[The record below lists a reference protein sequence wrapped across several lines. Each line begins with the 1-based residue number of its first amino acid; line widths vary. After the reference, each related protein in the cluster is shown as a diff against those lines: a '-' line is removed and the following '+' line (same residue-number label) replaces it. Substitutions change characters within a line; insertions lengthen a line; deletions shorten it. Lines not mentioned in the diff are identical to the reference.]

1 MHSLK
6 IILAVILAICL
17 CSCSDDSG
25 SSDSAD
31 TTVQPTTTWT
41 ILGTTEVGDNVSAA
55 SVKDDIAYVAAGA
68 KGLHI
73 IDLSDPAH
81 LQEAGYIDPHV
92 TDLYVADSFYDVQV
106 SDDIAYVGGTLGCIG
121 VCMGTT
127 GVLWAYDITQPSSP
141 ALLGRT
147 EVRAFHIHL
156 DGQVVYATGLD
167 LQTLELKLSVI
178 DVTDPTNLS
187 VRGSTDIF
195 SETGLAGQGEVI
207 YILRDISSDQVRLAG
222 VDVSNPD
229 SPFLVGET
237 ITPPLNQ
244 SFNYPEAPF
253 AISNEAGYI
262 CLETNEVKIIDLANP
277 ANTTSVG
284 TCPVTSGCN
293 DVQVS
298 NSYMYVATDT
308 GVWIYDI
315 SEPFNPMFIKEI
327 PTATA
332 AKLITI
338 SGGIGVVITEE
349 LQEPNEIGYSTLE
362 GEKLSV
368 FKVPKSE

>member
-25 SSDSAD
+25 SSNSDN
-31 TTVQPTTTWT
+31 TTVQPATTWT
-41 ILGTTEVGDNVSAA
+41 ILGTTEVVGDNVSAV
-55 SVKDDIAYVAAGA
+55 SVEDDIAYVAAGA
-68 KGLHI
+68 AGLHI

-92 TDLYVADSFYDVQV
+92 TFSFVADNFLNVQV
-106 SDDIAYVGGTLGCIG
+106 SDGIAYVGGLLGCIG

-127 GVLWAYDITQPSSP
+127 EVLWTFDIAQPSSP
-141 ALLGRT
+141 VLLGKT
-147 EVRAFHIHL
+147 EVHAFHILL
-156 DGQVVYATGLD
+156 DGQFVYATGFD
-167 LQTLELKLSVI
+167 LHPLGLKLSVI

-229 SPFLVGET
+229 SPSLVGET
-237 ITPPLNQ
+237 ITPPFN
-244 SFNYPEAPF
+244 NYPIAPF

-262 CLETNEVKIIDLANP
+262 CLGTNEVKIIDLADP

-284 TCPVTSGCN
+284 TFPVTSGCN

-315 SEPFNPMFIKEI
+315 SEPFNPTFIKEI

-338 SGGIGVVITEE
+338 SNDIGVVITEE
-349 LQEPNEIGYSTLE
+349 LQEPNEIGYSILE

-368 FKVPKSE
+368 FKVPQSE